1 MSTVERNIEVILCR
15 FLQDGYLPKRLP
27 RFLEGLRENDKAFDE
42 AIHFLNHVITDIDI
56 RMKDPEVNEAMLKKL
71 GELIEDLNLDCK

>member
-1 MSTVERNIEVILCR
+1 M
-15 FLQDGYLPKRLP
+15 
-27 RFLEGLRENDKAFDE
+27 EGLRENDKAFDE